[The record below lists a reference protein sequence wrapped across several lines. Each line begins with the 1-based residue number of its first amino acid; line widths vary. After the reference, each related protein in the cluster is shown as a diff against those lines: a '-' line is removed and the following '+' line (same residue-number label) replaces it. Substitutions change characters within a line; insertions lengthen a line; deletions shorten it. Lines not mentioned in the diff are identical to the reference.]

1 MKRSIVS
8 TVLLFVVTIMTVACG
23 SSPQTGEQAT
33 TRKSILSKDMPIW
46 VRTQDYSDGKKVCVS
61 SALSTTED
69 TIIEDMDSAERAGR
83 IKLGES
89 MQTLVN
95 SEFDDYYQRVS
106 AQGGRNDERAIE
118 YGGVAQTIN
127 QLVNGARRVD
137 TWDDG
142 KRVFVL
148 VCIETEKFDDAIN
161 SMKNMSENLKEAV
174 IKRAHNKW
182 EEIRQR
188 SKEESSK

>member
-1 MKRSIVS
+1 MKKLIVS
-8 TVLLFVVTIMTVACG
+8 AVLVFVVTIMMIACG
-23 SSPQTGEQAT
+23 SSPKTGEEAT
-33 TRKSILSKDMPIW
+33 TRKSILSKDTPIW

-61 SALSTTED
+61 AALSTKED
-69 TIIEDMDSAERAGR
+69 TIIEDMDSAERIGR
-83 IKLGES
+83 DKIGES

-95 SEFDDYYQRVS
+95 SEFDDYYQRVA
-106 AQGGRNDERAIE
+106 AQGGRNDERATE
-118 YGGVAQTIN
+118 YGAVAQTIN

-148 VCIETEKFDDAIN
+148 VCIETEKFDDAIKN
-161 SMKNMSENLKEAV
+161 MNNMSENLKEAV
-174 IKRAHNKW
+174 VKKAHNKW

-188 SKEESSK
+188 SQEESSK